1 MQVSSAAKRS
11 VSASLGKMLL
21 LAGGLIGAAIA
32 VKLLPGTGGLQSLP
46 TAHLSVAGLVALG
59 AIACAVGVP
68 RQVVA
73 FVAGY
78 GWGLL
83 PGIALALAAQLLG
96 CAANLFWARAVGRDF
111 VRRRLGTR
119 LARINT
125 ILARRPF
132 AATLAIRLLPVG
144 NNLALNLLAGA
155 FQRTCCAVP
164 DSIRNRLPAAD
175 HYLRADG
182 PRDSVWP
189 HNRAGDQSLPAR
201 HLEPARLAHFPNRD
215 PPRDP
220 PTRLTSNIRSLA
232 VSRVYS

>member
-1 MQVSSAAKRS
+1 MMQVSSAAKRS

-83 PGIALALAAQLLG
+83 PGIALALAAQLVG

-132 AATLAIRLLPVG
+132 AADACNPAFTRRQQSGAQPAGWSFPAYLLRRSWQHPQSAICRRP
-144 NNLALNLLAGA
+144 
-155 FQRTCCAVP
+155 
-164 DSIRNRLPAAD
+164 
-175 HYLRADG
+175 
-182 PRDSVWP
+182 
-189 HNRAGDQSLPAR
+189 
-201 HLEPARLAHFPNRD
+201 
-215 PPRDP
+215 
-220 PTRLTSNIRSLA
+220 
-232 VSRVYS
+232 